1 MRKVVLIL
9 VAVIVIAAA
18 GAIYY
23 SHNHSAKGATTTTTT
38 PPTTTTTVPK
48 GPFAPLTGLLDPTG
62 VSLTRPALTVKIEN
76 TPEALPQWGITE
88 ADVVYEEIVNG
99 GITRLA
105 AIFNSHAPTKIGPV
119 RSVRPTDTQVVWP
132 IGGIFAFSGGAPYA
146 IDSIETA
153 PVKLIDE
160 DAAGTA
166 MFRDLSL
173 EAPHNLFAIGPSL
186 FAFKGTPT
194 PPPALFSYRAAG
206 TAAIGAP
213 VTSFV
218 VPFPSIYP
226 VTWTWDTATASW
238 DRTIFGQADVTGTGQ
253 RESPKN
259 VIVMYVNY
267 VNGIGTLNSYADL
280 QGSGTAMVFS
290 GGKEIVGSWSRGASK
305 ADIIQY
311 KTSSGAIIK
320 LTPGQT
326 WVELL
331 NDGVPLSITRPT
343 SSTTTTTTAAS

>member
-1 MRKVVLIL
+1 MRKYVLL
-9 VAVIVIAAA
+9 FVAIVIIAA
-18 GAIYY
+18 GAAIYFHTNK
-23 SHNHSAKGATTTTTT
+23 SIGATTTTTAS
-38 PPTTTTTVPK
+38 TTTTTTAPTY
-48 GPFAPLTGLLDPTG
+48 PTAPLTGLPDPTS

-76 TPEALPQWGITE
+76 TPEALPQWGISE

-105 AIFNSHAPTKIGPV
+105 AIFNSHAPTKVGPV

-160 DAAGTA
+160 DAAGAA
-166 MFRDLSL
+166 MFRDPDL
-173 EAPHNLFAIGPSL
+173 EAPHNLFASAPAL
-186 FAFKGTPT
+186 FAFKGIPT
-194 PPPALFSYRAAG
+194 PPPALFSYRAAS
-206 TAAIGAP
+206 AKPLGAP

-226 VTWTWDTATASW
+226 VTWTWDSATNSW
-238 DRTIFGQADVTGTGQ
+238 DRTLFGQADVTGTGQ

-267 VNGIGTLNSYADL
+267 VNGIGTENSYANL

-290 GGKEIVGSWSRGASK
+290 GGKEIVGTWSRGSSK

-311 KTSSGAIIK
+311 LTPSGATIR

-331 NDGVPLSITRPT
+331 NDGTALSITR
-343 SSTTTTTTAAS
+343 

>member
-1 MRKVVLIL
+1 MRKYVLM
-9 VAVIVIAAA
+9 AAAIVIIAA
-18 GAIYY
+18 GLVIYAHANK
-23 SHNHSAKGATTTTTT
+23 SNGSPTTTTTT
-38 PPTTTTTVPK
+38 TTTTTAPTY
-48 GPFAPLTGLLDPTG
+48 PTAPLTGLPDPTG
-62 VSLTRPALTVKIEN
+62 VSITRPALTVKIEN
-76 TPEALPQWGITE
+76 TPEALPQWGISE

-105 AIFNSHAPTKIGPV
+105 AIFNSHAPTKVGPV

-160 DAAGTA
+160 DAAGAA
-166 MFRDLSL
+166 MFRDPDL
-173 EAPHNLFAIGPSL
+173 EAPHNLFASAPAL
-186 FAFKGTPT
+186 FGFKGTPT
-194 PPPALFSYRAAG
+194 PPPSLFSYRAA
-206 TAAIGAP
+206 TTKPVGAP
-213 VTSFV
+213 VTKFV

-226 VTWTWDTATASW
+226 VTWTWDIATNSW
-238 DRTIFGQADVTGTGQ
+238 DRTIFGQSDVTGTGQ

-267 VNGIGTLNSYADL
+267 VNGIGTENSYADL

-290 GGKEIVGSWSRGASK
+290 GGKEIVGTWSRGSSK

-311 KTSSGAIIK
+311 LTSSGATIR

-331 NDGVPLSITRPT
+331 NDGTSLSITR
-343 SSTTTTTTAAS
+343 

>member
-1 MRKVVLIL
+1 MRKYVLMVV
-9 VAVIVIAAA
+9 AIVLIAAA
-18 GAIYY
+18 VVAYAHTKRSDGA
-23 SHNHSAKGATTTTTT
+23 ATTTTTS
-38 PPTTTTTVPK
+38 TTTTTAPTY
-48 GPFAPLTGLLDPTG
+48 PTAPLTGLPDPTG

-76 TPEALPQWGITE
+76 TPEALPQWGISE

-105 AIFNSHAPTKIGPV
+105 AIFNSHAPTKVGPV

-160 DAAGTA
+160 DAAGAA
-166 MFRDLSL
+166 MFRDPDL
-173 EAPHNLFAIGPSL
+173 EAPHNLFASAPAL

-194 PPPALFSYRAAG
+194 PPPALFSYR
-206 TAAIGAP
+206 TASAKPVGAP
-213 VTSFV
+213 VTKFV

-226 VTWTWDTATASW
+226 VTWTWDSATNSW
-238 DRTIFGQADVTGTGQ
+238 DRTLFGQPDVTGTGQ

-267 VNGIGTLNSYADL
+267 VNGIGTENSYADL
-280 QGSGTAMVFS
+280 QGSGTVMVFS
-290 GGKEIVGSWSRGASK
+290 GGKEIVGTWSRGSSK

-311 KTSSGAIIK
+311 LTSSGAPIR

-331 NDGVPLSITRPT
+331 NDGTALSITR
-343 SSTTTTTTAAS
+343 